1 MVMKIPGGIK
11 GNVFYERENNGVSIE
26 ASHFTKAV
34 NANGITWKVL
44 PDLGRTSDAI
54 TTFPVTSPVQKI
66 SVSSAHLEYEI
77 YTISQDSLKINAYFS
92 PTLNFYNTDEG
103 LQYAISI
110 DNEVPQVISINK
122 EDRNTGAGIWNK
134 WVGENIII
142 KTSKHRISQPGKH
155 IVKYWVV
162 NPGVV
167 LQKLVL
173 DFGNVKQSYLGPPE
187 TRTIK

>member
-1 MVMKIPGGIK
+1 MPGGTK

-54 TTFPVTSPVQKI
+54 TAFPVTSPVQKI

-92 PTLNFYNTDEG
+92 PTLNYYNTDEG

-110 DNEVPQVISINK
+110 DNEAPQMISINK

-134 WVGENIII
+134 WVGESIII

-167 LQKLVL
+167 LQKIVL
-173 DFGNVKQSYLGPPE
+173 DFGNVKPSYLGPPE